1 MNGRH
6 TTRCVTFTS
15 AARGLGRTAA
25 VANTAMILAGARE
38 RVLVVDWSG
47 ERPTGRGYFKRFSVG
62 EPPEV
67 ARLGELLDGLTTQE
81 PGTWRPER
89 FQPPGDAGP
98 IDLVTPLDTG
108 RAESLPGLPWAEP
121 ADVIVQRL
129 RDAMEDL
136 PYRYILVDAPTEP
149 NPDIVDVIA
158 RGSDVAVVVF
168 GPGRLAALQAA
179 NLAETI
185 QTQAAAGID
194 LLPLQSGPRTTGP
207 ETAQVDAGFLAQLF
221 ESPPGAGKAGKEVIA
236 VPFLSRQAGRSILA
250 TLAEEPGSEVVRA
263 YARLVERLSGGLVT
277 GHAELPAALR
287 ANYRI
292 AVGLDEAR
300 ETERFTIVHDRSDRR
315 WADWVQ
321 AQLRGLGA
329 DVALAAVDEPVM
341 GRAIVIASPRL
352 LSALPDG
359 RPGTDPDLVLCVSD
373 GVAERLP
380 DTTLTLDLSRR
391 GQPEAIRLLQG
402 HLGLVSGGLDP
413 TPVGFVPAYP
423 LDRPRGV
430 VTNHVPSD
438 DGPVVGRE
446 GDLAAMRDRL
456 MCDVDGC
463 EPYVLGGPPGIG
475 KTAMVEHYIRAF
487 GDDYKVI
494 WWISARTPEL
504 ARLDLNT
511 LARRLE
517 IPPEGDPAVAVVAAL
532 RSSGQDNWLLIYDD
546 ADDLAALEDLIPS
559 GGPGHVLVT
568 SRTAE
573 GADDRLAPVGT
584 GPAKR
589 FLRERIDGLTDERA
603 ETVAG
608 LVEGLPLALR
618 LAGAWIRETVDYL
631 LAIRALDTEG
641 ATAWAVTEF
650 TARVAQRTRT
660 PGTEVTAA
668 CLDVTFESLEDGPLG
683 CLAARLLE
691 LCAWLAPEGASHRL
705 LSSTPFLDRLAAAA
719 DPAGAQLIADDSMVL
734 DQLLRLCVRFGLAD
748 VQWSRDPRIRVHRR
762 VQELIRGRLSPDEAG
777 ERQRQTVC
785 ALADIVPPEADGP
798 VSLHHEVFSELHRH
812 LGPSGAAGSLD
823 VHARRWL
830 VEEVRFQY
838 TTGDRGSWRL
848 MLPTIERLLPTWP
861 DDLLKGRLLVQVAN
875 LRRDLGRFEDAL
887 RASEQALTIL
897 READAA
903 GRYWAL
909 TAGRGRTGDRRGLGQ
924 FAQALGEIEGIYEET
939 RLLLGDGHRDTVIAR
954 NNLAEAA
961 FLTGQHQLAED
972 TAVSA
977 WRQQVAEFGET
988 DPIALRI
995 ARRVG
1000 DYMFANGRKDEA
1012 RRLLAVSLGQ
1022 ARDQKTPDRLS
1033 ELDLLR
1039 SLAIVDRQRG
1049 IDAADEKIRK
1059 AVRGYRWVL
1068 GADHPSTLAAE
1079 LSQAIEL
1086 DEAGD
1091 HLGAARL
1098 GRRLLDGLTAAYGP
1112 DHPFVQ
1118 LCRLDLALFESA
1130 MEAPEN
1136 TLAAVRDARSRLVAA
1151 LGEQHPWTMVA
1162 ALHEARA
1169 LTGLGRSDEALRLH
1183 ETTATD
1189 MLDYLGDEHPYTA
1202 IAAEALETGQNLTEA
1217 SITSAIYLDI
1227 PTI

>member
-1 MNGRH
+1 MTGGH
-6 TTRCVTFTS
+6 TTRCATFTS

-25 VANTAMILAGARE
+25 VANTAMILAGMRE

-47 ERPTGRGYFKRFSVG
+47 ERPTDRGYFKRFSVG

-67 ARLGELLDGLTTQE
+67 AALGRLLDRLTAQE
-81 PGTWRPER
+81 PGTWRSER

-98 IDLVTPLDTG
+98 IDLVTPLDARRG
-108 RAESLPGLPWAEP
+108 ESLPGLPWAEP
-121 ADVIVQRL
+121 VDVIVQRL

-136 PYRYILVDAPTEP
+136 PYGYILVDAPTDP
-149 NPDIVDVIA
+149 NTDIVDVIA

-168 GPGRLAALQAA
+168 GPGRPAALQAA
-179 NLAETI
+179 NLAESI

-194 LLPLQSGPRTTGP
+194 LLPLQSGPRTAGP
-207 ETAQVDAGFLAQLF
+207 EPAQADAGLLAQLF
-221 ESPPGAGKAGKEVIA
+221 GSPPGTGKEVIA

-263 YARLVERLSGGLVT
+263 YARLVERLTGGAVT
-277 GHAELPAALR
+277 GHAELQAALR

-292 AVGLDEAR
+292 AVGLDEPR
-300 ETERFTIVHDRSDRR
+300 ETERFTVVHDRADRR

-321 AQLRGLGA
+321 AQLRRLGA
-329 DVALAAVDEPVM
+329 DVTLAAEGEQAT
-341 GRAIVIASPRL
+341 GRVIVIASHRL
-352 LSALPDG
+352 LPALADG

-373 GVAERLP
+373 DVAERLP
-380 DTTLTLDLSRR
+380 DTTLALNLVGRDQR
-391 GQPEAIRLLQG
+391 EAIRLLQG
-402 HLGLVSGGLDP
+402 RLGLVSGVAP
-413 TPVGFVPAYP
+413 PPAGFVPAYP
-423 LDRPRGV
+423 LDPPPDGV
-430 VTNHVPSD
+430 VTNHVLSD
-438 DGPVVGRE
+438 DGPFVGRE
-446 GDLAAMRDRL
+446 GDLAVMRDRL
-456 MCDVDGC
+456 TRDVDGC

-487 GDDYKVI
+487 GEDYKII

-504 ARLDLNT
+504 ARLDLNA
-511 LARRLE
+511 LAGRLQV
-517 IPPEGDPAVAVVAAL
+517 PPEGDPAVAVVTAL
-532 RSSGQDNWLLIYDD
+532 RSSGQDNWLLVYDD
-546 ADDLAALEDLIPS
+546 ADDLAALDDLIPS

-573 GADDRLAPVGT
+573 GADDRLAPVDT

-589 FLRERIDGLTDERA
+589 FLRERIDGLSDEHA
-603 ETVAG
+603 ETVVGIAQ
-608 LVEGLPLALR
+608 GLPLALR
-618 LAGAWIRETVDYL
+618 LAGAWIREAVDYL
-631 LAIRALDTEG
+631 LAIRALDTDG

-650 TARVAQRTRT
+650 KARVAQRVRT
-660 PGTEVTAA
+660 SGTEATAA
-668 CLDVTFESLEDGPLG
+668 CLDVTFESMEDGPLG
-683 CLAARLLE
+683 YLTGRLLE

-705 LSSTPFLDRLAAAA
+705 LASAPFLGRLSAAAG
-719 DPAGAQLIADDSMVL
+719 PNGGELIAVDNMVL

-762 VQELIRGRLSPDEAG
+762 VQELIRDRLSPEDAA
-777 ERQRQTVC
+777 ERRKQTVG

-798 VSLHHEVFSELHRH
+798 VSLHREVFSELHRH
-812 LGPSGAAGSLD
+812 LGPSGAAESLD
-823 VHARRWL
+823 PHARRWL
-830 VEEVRFQY
+830 VEQVRFQY
-838 TTGDRGSWRL
+838 TTGDRGSWTL
-848 MLPTIERLLPTWP
+848 MLPTVEGLLAAWP

-897 READAA
+897 REAEAA

-954 NNLAEAA
+954 SNLADAA

-972 TAVSA
+972 TAVRA
-977 WRQQVAEFGET
+977 WEQQVAEFGET
-988 DPIALRI
+988 DPIALRF

-1000 DYMFANGRKDEA
+1000 DYRFANGRRDEA

-1022 ARDQKTPDRLS
+1022 ARDRKTPDRLS
-1033 ELDLLR
+1033 EIDLLR

-1059 AVRGYRWVL
+1059 AVRGYRRVL
-1068 GADHPSTLAAE
+1068 GSDHPSTLAAE

-1086 DEAGD
+1086 DEGGD
-1091 HLGAARL
+1091 HLGAAHL
-1098 GRRLLDGLTAAYGP
+1098 GRRLLDGLGATYGP
-1112 DHPFVQ
+1112 GHPFVQ
-1118 LCRLDLALFESA
+1118 LCRLDVGLFEST

-1136 TLAAVRDARSRLVAA
+1136 TLTAVREARSRLVGA
-1151 LGEQHPWTMVA
+1151 LGEQHPWAMMA

-1183 ETTATD
+1183 ETTLAD

-1202 IAAEALETGQNLTEA
+1202 IAAEALETGRDLTEA
-1217 SITSAIYLDI
+1217 GITSAIYLDI
-1227 PTI
+1227 PII